1 MIVDLYSKAS
11 CVQCTFQKKKLDLL
25 GIPYVEHRIDQDP
38 EALAVVQ
45 AAGFLQAPVVIASG
59 AFSWS
64 GYSPDKSTALAQ
76 HLKEQTP

>member
-1 MIVDLYSKAS
+1 MTTVDLYSKAH

-45 AAGFLQAPVVIASG
+45 AAGFLQAPVVIAPG

-64 GYSPDKSTALAQ
+64 GYSPDKSTALAT
-76 HLKEQTP
+76 HLKEQT

>member
-1 MIVDLYSKAS
+1 MIVNLYSKAH

-25 GIPYVEHRIDQDP
+25 GIEYQEHRIDQDP
-38 EALAVVQ
+38 EALATVQ

-64 GYSPDKSTALAQ
+64 GFNPTKTDALAQ
-76 HLKEQTP
+76 HLKEQT